1 MLNFRLNTSLKL
13 LDTKKPYNIV
23 ASRNQKW
30 PRRANPMLSSLFLV
44 KAFIQ
49 IDNSKIYPTNIFNCF
64 KDILECF
71 KDILECFKDILA
83 DRLPSYK
90 GTLEILMWKK

>member
-23 ASRNQKW
+23 ASKNQKW
-30 PRRANPMLSSLFLV
+30 PRRTNPVLSSEFLV

-49 IDNSKIYPTNIFNCF
+49 IDKSKIYPTNIF
-64 KDILECF
+64 K
-71 KDILECFKDILA
+71 CFKDILA

>member
-1 MLNFRLNTSLKL
+1 MLNFSLNTSLKL

-30 PRRANPMLSSLFLV
+30 PRRTNPVLSSAFLV

-49 IDNSKIYPTNIFNCF
+49 IDNSKIYPTNIF
-64 KDILECF
+64 K
-71 KDILECFKDILA
+71 CFKDILA
-83 DRLPSYK
+83 DRLPGYK
-90 GTLEILMWKK
+90 VTLEILMWKK